1 MLKNNIYR
9 LVLLMIGITVI
20 FIMTGCHATQSGY
33 LYDDEN
39 YPYPYPAYYS
49 PYYYPYPY
57 YYPHVFFGTD
67 ILIIHSNRDG
77 SGQSD
82 DSGIHG
88 RILGSG
94 SSGSGGRSLSS
105 NSSTGKRSLER

>member
-1 MLKNNIYR
+1 MLKKYIYR

-33 LYDDEN
+33 IYDEN

-67 ILIIHSNRDG
+67 ILIIQRDQNVITQPRSNGPHERVF
-77 SGQSD
+77 
-82 DSGIHG
+82 
-88 RILGSG
+88 GSG
-94 SSGSGGRSLSS
+94 SSGSGGRNLSS
-105 NSSTGKRSLER
+105 SSSKGKRSLER